1 MTSGFLSVTR
11 KKFKDIRVLV
21 SLVRSASQPPLVT
34 PTLLARDKFDCCL
47 RKNRRRSHVLE
58 ETIQAAVSQS
68 DPKSTVSWSII
79 TLCCFHFHH
88 KRKRQ
93 VRVPNGLLFSP
104 TCCSTVLPHCALC
117 MNEAVGG
124 GRSTREWGSE
134 IAPPSCPNRTKLS
147 TEAQRLRHV

>member
-1 MTSGFLSVTR
+1 MTSVFLSVTCT
-11 KKFKDIRVLV
+11 KFKDIQVLV
-21 SLVRSASQPPLVT
+21 SLVSSASQPSLLT
-34 PTLLARDKFDCCL
+34 PTVLATDKFYCCL
-47 RKNRRRSHVLE
+47 RKDRKRSCVLE
-58 ETIQAAVSQS
+58 EMIQAAVSQS
-68 DPKSTVSWSII
+68 DPKSTMSWSII

-93 VRVPNGLLFSP
+93 VRVPNGFLVSP

-134 IAPPSCPNRTKLS
+134 SAPPSCPKRTKFS
-147 TEAQRLRHV
+147 TEVQRLRHF